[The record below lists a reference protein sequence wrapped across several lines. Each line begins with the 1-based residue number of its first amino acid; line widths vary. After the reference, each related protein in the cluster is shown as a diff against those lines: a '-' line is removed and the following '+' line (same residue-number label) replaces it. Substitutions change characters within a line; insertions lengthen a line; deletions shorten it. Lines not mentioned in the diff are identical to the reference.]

1 MSDALSS
8 LYPSSQP
15 LPASPSSAAAAQLYP
30 SAVEAPSAAPPPQV
44 PAPQAQGT
52 GSPPAQ
58 FESAAALLYS
68 SASKPQPAASPPENQ
83 AANALYG
90 DLPQGDGVR
99 YDEPMPDQAETIPV
113 DLPEDIASTAT
124 AEEMA
129 LVKAGLHAAGI
140 GHTLARSLVDQ
151 AVEALRNPITL
162 TPEQAEATLRQKF
175 GGGSTGGRGGG
186 EEMAAGLRLPGT
198 DRAHQLAQADR
209 TARRP
214 CRPPGAAGLL
224 IANGRTRT

>member
-15 LPASPSSAAAAQLYP
+15 SPVAPSSEVAAQLYP
-30 SAVEAPSAAPPPQV
+30 STIEAPPAAPPPQA

-58 FESAAALLYS
+58 FESAAAQLYS

-99 YDEPMPDQAETIPV
+99 YDEPIPDQAETILV

-140 GHTLARSLVDQ
+140 GHTLARSLVNQ
-151 AVEALRNPITL
+151 AVEALRSPVTI

-175 GGGSTGGRGGG
+175 GASADAKIAAAQQVVADAAKKWPQVYDFLEQTGLINSPKLI
-186 EEMAAGLRLPGT
+186 E
-198 DRAHQLAQADR
+198 QLAAR
-209 TARRP
+209 AARRAQRVP
-214 CRPPGAAGLL
+214 
-224 IANGRTRT
+224 